1 MSFFRLQTL
10 RLSGAGESG
19 GVGEKS
25 ESSGVVCSSW
35 VVFDGDGGETH
46 SDWHSSFVAK
56 LFSLPPQPVYT
67 KCWHSMAVSL

>member
-1 MSFFRLQTL
+1 M
-10 RLSGAGESG
+10 LSGAGESG
-19 GVGEKS
+19 EVGEKS
-25 ESSGVVCSSW
+25 EGSSC